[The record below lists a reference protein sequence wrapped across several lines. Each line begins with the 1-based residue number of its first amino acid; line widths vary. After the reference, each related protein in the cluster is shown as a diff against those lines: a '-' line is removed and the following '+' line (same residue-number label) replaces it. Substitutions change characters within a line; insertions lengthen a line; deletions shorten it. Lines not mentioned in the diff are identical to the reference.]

1 MPLIISLISLAFI
14 VLGIILLIFGNNRK
28 TDDYDKKQM
37 IIGGW
42 AVIIVSAIALVISL
56 IIYANQS
63 ELGVASFLLTTA
75 APLTLPFGFA
85 IAIALSITNLV
96 KGYRVDANGKRNT
109 TKIITGWALLIL
121 AVVIVLAVVISI
133 SVVFDQYSN
142 SDANEIRFM

>member
-42 AVIIVSAIALVISL
+42 AVIIGSAIALVISL

-96 KGYRVDANGKRNT
+96 KGY
-109 TKIITGWALLIL
+109 
-121 AVVIVLAVVISI
+121 
-133 SVVFDQYSN
+133 
-142 SDANEIRFM
+142 